1 MISEMYSMTNNILK
15 CSPLLILLMAPIGA
29 QAQGIVGGA
38 SNGVEQGNNAAGPV
52 GAVVGGVVGA
62 VTGGIDGLLGID
74 QRPRFREYVIS
85 QHRPSYQYQENIQVG
100 IMLPPDGVEYYDVP
114 SEYRVSRYQYTVVNQ
129 RTVLVDPQTHQIVQI
144 IE

>member
-1 MISEMYSMTNNILK
+1 MTNNILK
-15 CSPLLILLMAPIGA
+15 CSTLLILLLAPISA

-38 SNGVEQGNNAAGPV
+38 TNGVEQGNDAAGPV

-85 QHRPSYQYQENIQVG
+85 QHRPSYQYRENVQVG
-100 IMLPPDGVEYYDVP
+100 VMLPPDGVEYYDVP
-114 SEYRVSRYQYTVVNQ
+114 SEYGVSKYRYTVINKQ
-129 RTVLVDPQTHQIVQI
+129 TVLVDPRTHQIVQI